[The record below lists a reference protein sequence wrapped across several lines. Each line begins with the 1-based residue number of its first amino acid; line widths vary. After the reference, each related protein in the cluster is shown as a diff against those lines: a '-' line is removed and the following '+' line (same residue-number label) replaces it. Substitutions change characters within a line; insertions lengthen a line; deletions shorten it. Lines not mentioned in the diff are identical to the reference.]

1 MAFRAS
7 IVPQAT
13 QALERVRSMAPQ
25 AAQAG
30 LGRAQERVGGAM
42 QKAKDR
48 MGGAMAKAKE
58 KMGAAKRA
66 MPMAGK
72 MPPKAKGNPMAFRKT
87 GAARR
92 GPAY

>member
-1 MAFRAS
+1 MALRAS

-13 QALERVRSMAPQ
+13 QALDRVRSMAPQ

-30 LGRAQERVGGAM
+30 LSRAQERVGGAM

-66 MPMAGK
+66 MP
-72 MPPKAKGNPMAFRKT
+72 PKAKGNPMAFRKT